1 MKQSVDA
8 DLARQAKQIEDSVT
22 VDLPPEPPQHQ
33 RVTVDIRAIT
43 VIKVLAI
50 LFGVLVLT
58 RIWEV
63 ITWLAVATMLAAAL
77 APYLAWLER
86 RGMPR
91 GLALTI
97 VFVSLVAIVLGLV
110 ALIVPGLVAQTRSLA
125 HESGTYATEI
135 QNMLAQHN
143 IHVPIKSSLKNLPQ
157 LITTQSGTLVGL
169 AVSLFYSAVAMV
181 TIVIVTMYLLIDQE
195 RIKTFF
201 VGMFPQD
208 RRAGVLRV
216 LSEMRRQVGG
226 YVRGQIISS
235 FLAATFAGVI
245 LFALGIPHYLTLAA
259 FVFLADFVPMF
270 GQTIGT
276 IPPVLIA
283 LTISPVKALI
293 VLVLFVLYQQ
303 LENHVIVPK
312 VYANT
317 LELSPLVALMA
328 LLLGAKLLGIVG
340 MLLSLPLVAALP
352 VILDF
357 AGIHIHAAAGELRAE
372 PDAAKDLDGH

>member
-8 DLARQAKQIEDSVT
+8 DLARQAKRIEDSVT
-22 VDLPPEPPQHQ
+22 VDLPPEPPHHQ

-86 RGMPR
+86 RRMPR

-135 QNMLAQHN
+135 QSMLAQHN

-328 LLLGAKLLGIVG
+328 LLLGAKLLG
-340 MLLSLPLVAALP
+340 
-352 VILDF
+352 
-357 AGIHIHAAAGELRAE
+357 HRRHAAIS
-372 PDAAKDLDGH
+372 AARRRPSRDPRFRRHSYTRRRR